1 MKTKTFRIPV
11 SYEMYGYVEVEA
23 VDLDEA
29 VAKAEEAALPSDPSY
44 IEGSF
49 RVDYE
54 VVQVDYEA
62 LDQ

>member
-11 SYEMYGYVEVEA
+11 SYEMYGYVEVQA

-29 VAKAEEAALPSDPSY
+29 VVQAEEAPLPNDSSY

-54 VVQVDYEA
+54 A
-62 LDQ
+62 LDDQDQ

>member
-29 VAKAEEAALPSDPSY
+29 VVQAEEAPLPTDSSY

-54 VVQVDYEA
+54 A
-62 LDQ
+62 LDDQDQ